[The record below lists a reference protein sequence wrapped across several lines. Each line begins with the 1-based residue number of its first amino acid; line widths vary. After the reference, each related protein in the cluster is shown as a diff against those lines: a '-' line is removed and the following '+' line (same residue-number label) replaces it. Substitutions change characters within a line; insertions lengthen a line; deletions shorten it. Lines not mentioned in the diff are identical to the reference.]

1 MLLTAIVI
9 AQLLD
14 PLRILLV
21 GIAYFLSRLV
31 KRPGVAW
38 LGLCAAIVVIAAGFP
53 FVVLGQ
59 SGEIAWT
66 TAVIG
71 VISNAL
77 IAAAMAG
84 LLRLQRW
91 LFQLF
96 V

>member
-1 MLLTAIVI
+1 MLLIAIVI
-9 AQLLD
+9 AQMLD

-21 GIAYFLSRLV
+21 GIAYFLSRSV

-38 LGLCAAIVVIAAGFP
+38 LGLCAAIVVIAAAFP

-59 SGEIAWT
+59 SGDIAWT
-66 TAVIG
+66 TTAIG

-77 IAAAMAG
+77 IVAAMAG

>member
-9 AQLLD
+9 TQILD

-31 KRPGVAW
+31 KRPGMGW
-38 LGLCAAIVVIAAGFP
+38 LGLLAAIVVIAAGFP
-53 FVVLGQ
+53 FVILGQ
-59 SGEIAWT
+59 SGDIAWT
-66 TAVIG
+66 TAAIG

-84 LLRLQRW
+84 LLRLQRRF
-91 LFQLF
+91 FQLF

>member
-9 AQLLD
+9 TQILD

-21 GIAYFLSRLV
+21 GIAYFLSRLI
-31 KRPGVAW
+31 KRQGMGW
-38 LGLCAAIVVIAAGFP
+38 LGLLAAIVVIAAAFP

-59 SGEIAWT
+59 SGDIAWT
-66 TAVIG
+66 TTAIG
-71 VISNAL
+71 VIANAL
-77 IAAAMAG
+77 IVAALAG

-91 LFQLF
+91 LFKLF

>member
-9 AQLLD
+9 TQILD

-31 KRPGVAW
+31 KRQGMGW
-38 LGLCAAIVVIAAGFP
+38 LGLLAAIVVIAAGFP
-53 FVVLGQ
+53 FAIIGQ
-59 SGEIAWT
+59 SGDIAWT
-66 TAVIG
+66 TAAIG
-71 VISNAL
+71 LISNAL
-77 IAAAMAG
+77 IVAALAG
-84 LLRLQRW
+84 LLRLQRR

>member
-9 AQLLD
+9 TQMLD

-31 KRPGVAW
+31 KRLGMGWP
-38 LGLCAAIVVIAAGFP
+38 GLCAAIVVIAGAFP
-53 FVVLGQ
+53 FVILGQ
-59 SGEIAWT
+59 SGDIAWT
-66 TAVIG
+66 TAAIG

-77 IAAAMAG
+77 IAAALAG